1 MRAAIVADPGGYAWS
16 SFRANVQSLPNAV
29 AVPHAEYLLLGA
41 DEAKS
46 CAAYRK
52 LFREA
57 VSADRLAEIR
67 AYVQQQRLLG
77 TPRFQREIEA
87 MIGRCASVRP
97 AHRPKRSNKSGE
109 TGSDPL

>member
-1 MRAAIVADPGGYAWS
+1 VVEFSRHA
-16 SFRANVQSLPNAV
+16 QSLPNAV
-29 AVPHAEYLLLGA
+29 AVPHAEYLFLGA
-41 DEAKS
+41 DEAKR

-67 AYVQQQRLLG
+67 AYVQQQRVLG

-87 MIGRCASVRP
+87 MIGCCANVRP
-97 AHRPKRSNKSGE
+97 AHRPKHSNKSGG
-109 TGSDPL
+109 TGSDPP

>member
-1 MRAAIVADPGGYAWS
+1 MRAAIAADPGDYAWS

-29 AVPHAEYLLLGA
+29 AVPHAQYLRLGS

-67 AYVQQQRLLG
+67 AYVQQQRVLG
-77 TPRFQREIEA
+77 TPRFQREIQERGQVH
-87 MIGRCASVRP
+87 IQSFELSRGGRCAGLML
-97 AHRPKRSNKSGE
+97 AKR
-109 TGSDPL
+109 